1 MRRILF
7 DSLMR
12 RPLTEAAPVKDEA
25 MLAELGASVER
36 AARRRLQHGERRRV
50 KHRGALDQIVSVVP
64 EQGKGNAP

>member
-12 RPLTEAAPVKDEA
+12 RPLTEAPPAKDED

-36 AARRRLQHGERRRV
+36 AARRRLGRSPS
-50 KHRGALDQIVSVVP
+50 L
-64 EQGKGNAP
+64 GNRPCSLRAVWLSL